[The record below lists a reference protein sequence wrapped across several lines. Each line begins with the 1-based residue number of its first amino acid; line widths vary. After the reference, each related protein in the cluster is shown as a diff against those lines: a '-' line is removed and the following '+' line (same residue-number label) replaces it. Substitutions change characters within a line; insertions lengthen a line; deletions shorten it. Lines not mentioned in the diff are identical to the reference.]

1 MYPYSKAEAARL
13 VEAVKVAQSG
23 DRRRTVCVRQK
34 RLELQISLILPVLNR
49 REIWREL
56 STILLFRFESHAA
69 TGYLFI
75 YLFIFGLRERNI
87 FASGRRRLRVAAASR
102 T

>member
-49 REIWREL
+49 GEIWREL
-56 STILLFRFESHAA
+56 SASPFFRLESRAAMNLFR
-69 TGYLFI
+69 
-75 YLFIFGLRERNI
+75 
-87 FASGRRRLRVAAASR
+87 
-102 T
+102 